1 MLVLVYGRGEKKKE
15 EGGGGGGVYKQKEKI
30 VHTSYVYAEHINGA
44 LSPHSL
50 AHNTSILL

>member
-1 MLVLVYGRGEKKKE
+1 MGEEKKKKKKE
-15 EGGGGGGVYKQKEKI
+15 GGGGGVYKQKEKI